1 MRQEINMSGEKSGKL
16 NKKDLLIKVAPIIGL
31 VLIIVVFGIL
41 TEGKLLGARNLQS
54 LTNQIIVT
62 ALVSIGAVFL
72 FGAGVLDMSLGP
84 CVCIAAIMG
93 AKAAKAGSGVMV
105 IFLVILAVSLVLAI
119 VKGIMFSTIRVPIFI
134 VTIVAGTIITAG
146 ALAILGTETTIL
158 LDTLP
163 KLTSTQMAT
172 FNILL
177 VGVFFLVCLYFF
189 NFTGLGKSVKLLGGN
204 GRATVLTGISSTKVY
219 MWVSVI
225 GGIGVALAAFII
237 LLRTNTASALTGGS
251 IGTDVMVALVL
262 GGMPLSGGPRSKIS
276 AGVVGACTFCILNN
290 GLTMMGLTIGNIQ
303 IVRGVIFL
311 AVVLITSLSYRTKLL
326 PR

>member
-1 MRQEINMSGEKSGKL
+1 MSEIRTGKSTT
-16 NKKDLLIKVAPIIGL
+16 KDILIKVAPIIGL
-31 VLIIVVFGIL
+31 AVIIVLFSFITG
-41 TEGKLLGARNLQS
+41 GKLLDSKNIQT

-84 CVCIAAIMG
+84 CVCIAAILG
-93 AKAAKAGSGVMV
+93 AKAAKSGADIAVV
-105 IFLVILAVSLVLAI
+105 FLVILATSLVLASA
-119 VKGIMFSTIRVPIFI
+119 KGIMFSTIKVPIFI
-134 VTIVAGTIITAG
+134 VTIVAGTIITAA
-146 ALAILGTETTIL
+146 ALAILGSETTIL
-158 LDTLP
+158 LDSLP
-163 KLTSTQMAT
+163 KLTASQMAT
-172 FNILL
+172 FNIIL

-189 NFTGLGKSVKLLGGN
+189 NFTSLGKSVKMLGGN
-204 GRATVLTGISSTKVY
+204 PRATALTGLSASKVY
-219 MWVSVI
+219 MLVSVI
-225 GGIGVALAAFII
+225 GGIGVALAAFVI
-237 LLRTNTASALTGGS
+237 LLRTSTASALTGGS

-276 AGVVGACTFCILNN
+276 AGVIGACTFCILNN
-290 GLTMMGLTIGNIQ
+290 GLTMTGLTIGNIQ